1 MLEDDRPRPRASFTP
16 PVLDG
21 WGVED
26 LRGWIATLKAEIARA
41 EAAIAKREQ
50 HRSAADAF
58 FRRPPE
64 GQG

>member
-1 MLEDDRPRPRASFTP
+1 MIEDDRPQRKPAFTP

-21 WGVED
+21 WDVAD
-26 LRGWIATLKAEIARA
+26 LRAWIETLRGEIARA

-58 FRRPPE
+58 FRLP
-64 GQG
+64 GGS